1 MHSFNGDQIKKI
13 ILTTG
18 LSCLLVFFVSCPNPQ
33 NSGSESELETKPE
46 PEPSTNGKTYLKINN
61 NTEYAVNLYIND
73 PPLYNDTSTRTLR
86 QVKAGGSGQWEL
98 QPTPEGE
105 NGSTL
110 YFEYLIP
117 VGDTIIPY
125 YPRNSAAHVKLI
137 KLIEG
142 QINPQEVPLLG
153 NAQTDSIFILIK
165 NTSRYDTFWLL
176 YGGTS
181 TIPFGSSVRDIPA
194 GKDALYVFDGNTASL
209 NGYTVGNHNRRN
221 FPDISLVK
229 GMVYSFIF
237 DGNGDPGLFLLEP
250 FDPEMRK
257 SIWTM
262 PTYTEPV
269 PKGLFLTTGLFS
281 SRANARTDGYILSG
295 RVNYDHGTVLS
306 PYVGTIPYMGMISPV
321 GEVTRERRINLRAN
335 PSGLNLLSFIE
346 DSNELAYVGQVYY
359 DDIAGRPCILSTD
372 TDGRENYFY
381 DGFIYDINNNQELY
395 GQKLVK
401 WDANSYAIGC
411 QLRERDINSRSRIY
425 IAKVT
430 KLTWESATHQEF
442 WKSPEEDDVVLLDLL
457 YDRTY
462 NMLVVLADIGTGSAV
477 YFVNAEDGTLKY
489 PTVYLNNYW
498 MNGFFPVGN
507 EYYVAGGYEGVSG
520 TRGFIARIDIV
531 NGIVNT
537 QNPWLIDPAKY
548 EHGSGGIRYILP
560 ENDGTLILA
569 GWCVEDNRDVGLDRK
584 YQPWLVKY
592 DLNARN
598 KNWEQIYNDHEGYEI
613 FSVHH
618 NAIGSYLLEIYNAET
633 YHSYLIS
640 TDLLGKISGNMLPPL
655 PRNTSLFSAAKPGN
669 PGISIDIT
677 PLADASLSTP
687 ARLNL
692 TKGQNAVITVQGTWT
707 SYQWYVNGLL
717 AAGTGSSF
725 TFTTSG
731 RNAGVYTVTAVV
743 SSSTN
748 EKRSA
753 SCRVTVTN

>member
-1 MHSFNGDQIKKI
+1 MRSF
-13 ILTTG
+13 TAV
-18 LSCLLVFFVSCPNPQ
+18 LSCLLVFFASCRSPQ
-33 NSGSESELETKPE
+33 DSPPE
-46 PEPSTNGKTYLKINN
+46 PTPAGKTYLEIDN
-61 NTEYAVNLYIND
+61 NTEYAVNVYIND

-86 QVKAGGSGQWEL
+86 QVPAGGSEKWEL
-98 QPTPEGE
+98 QPTPAEGS
-105 NGSTL
+105 GSTL

-137 KLIEG
+137 KLMEG
-142 QINPQEVPLLG
+142 QINPQEVPPLG
-153 NAQTDSIFILIK
+153 KAQTDSIFVLIK

-176 YGGTS
+176 QGGTPGPLPS
-181 TIPFGSSVRDIPA
+181 GSSVRDIPA
-194 GKDALYVFDGNTASL
+194 GKDALYVFDGNSASL

-221 FPDISLVK
+221 FPNISLEK

-237 DGNGDPGLFLLEP
+237 DGNSDPGLFLLEP

-262 PTYTEPV
+262 PSYTEPV
-269 PKGLFLTTGLFS
+269 PKGFFFTTGMLS
-281 SRANARTDGYILSG
+281 SRANVRTDGYILSG
-295 RVNYDHGTVLS
+295 RVNYDHDTVLS
-306 PYVGTIPYMGMISPV
+306 PHTGTIPYMGMISPA

-346 DSNELAYVGQVYY
+346 DSNELSYVGQVYY

-372 TDGRENYFY
+372 TDGKENFFY
-381 DGFIYDINNNQELY
+381 DGFIDDIGNNQELH

-401 WDANSYAIGC
+401 WDANSYAVGC
-411 QLRERDINSRSRIY
+411 QLRERDINARARIY

-430 KLTWESATHQEF
+430 KLTWELVTHQEF
-442 WKSPEEDDVVLLDLL
+442 WKSPEGDNAALLDLL
-457 YDRTY
+457 YDRTH
-462 NMLVVLADIGTGSAV
+462 NMIVVLADIGTGSAV
-477 YFVNAEDGTLKY
+477 YFVNAQDGTLKY

-498 MNGFFPVGN
+498 MNGFFTAGN

-520 TRGFIARIDIV
+520 TRGFIARIDVV
-531 NGIVNT
+531 NGAVGT
-537 QNPWLIDPAKY
+537 QNPWLIDPSKY
-548 EHGSGGIRYILP
+548 GNGSGGIRYILP

-569 GWCVEDNRDVGLDRK
+569 GWCVEDSRNAGLSRK
-584 YQPWLVKY
+584 YQPWLIKY

-598 KNWEQIYNDHEGYEI
+598 KNWEQIYDDHEGYEI
-613 FSVHH
+613 YSVHH

-655 PRNTSLFSAAKPGN
+655 PRNTPLFNAAKPGN
-669 PGISIDIT
+669 PGISVDII
-677 PLADASLSTP
+677 PLDDTSLSTP
-687 ARLNL
+687 EIVNL
-692 TKGQNAVITVQGTWT
+692 TKGQNAVITVEGTWA
-707 SYQWYVNGLL
+707 SYQWYVNGAL

-731 RNAGVYTVTAVV
+731 RNVGVYTVTAVV
-743 SSSTN
+743 TGSTD

-753 SCRVTVTN
+753 SCRITVTYEEKE